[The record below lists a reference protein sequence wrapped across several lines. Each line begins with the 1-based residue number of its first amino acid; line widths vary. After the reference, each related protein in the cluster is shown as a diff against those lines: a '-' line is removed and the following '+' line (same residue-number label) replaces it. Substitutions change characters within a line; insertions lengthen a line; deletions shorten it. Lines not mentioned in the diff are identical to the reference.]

1 MTQQGHNE
9 KKLYVLTDMAD
20 VIGLLLDA
28 TEPFSL
34 YSPNLT
40 PVCNRE
46 VVGVVTKIDHW
57 AAQPEQ
63 AAAWLEIAG
72 CRKIFY
78 TSAFTGEGIADI
90 LEYLKEEKDV
100 LPWEEAKAAYDQI
113 GFGAGEADRDEQ
125 RNHII

>member
-1 MTQQGHNE
+1 M
-9 KKLYVLTDMAD
+9 
-20 VIGLLLDA
+20 IGLLLDA
-28 TEPFSL
+28 PEPFSL

-78 TSAFTGEGIADI
+78 TSAYTGEGIADI

-113 GFGAGEADRDEQ
+113 GFGKGEADRDEQ